1 MRSLVLSFAAVMVT
15 TSARAEPALPDWL
28 QGAWLSCSF
37 RGLAEETA
45 EVWTGAGSNTLV
57 GVGHTRKT
65 GGDGFEYMRIAAGP
79 DGVLTFFGS
88 PQGAPPTPFRL
99 TMRDAVS
106 VTFENPAHDF
116 PQRVTYARD
125 GAHLTARIS
134 GMTGGG
140 VEVMEWRY
148 RSARIG
154 ERCR

>member
-1 MRSLVLSFAAVMVT
+1 MRSIVLAVVLAT
-15 TSARAEPALPDWL
+15 LATSARAETALPDWL

-37 RGLAEETA
+37 RGLAVETA
-45 EVWTGAGSNTLV
+45 EIWTGAGSNTLV
-57 GVGHTRKT
+57 GVGHTRQSS
-65 GGDGFEYMRIAAGP
+65 GASFEYMRIAAGP

-99 TMRDAVS
+99 KARDDIS
-106 VTFENPAHDF
+106 ITFENPTHDF
-116 PQRVTYARD
+116 PQRVIYARE
-125 GAHLTARIS
+125 GAHLTARIE

-148 RSARIG
+148 RRVRVG